1 MIKKSILVAAAVV
14 LLPAASLFAE
24 DKAVLVKDMKAQEEA
39 MASIQ
44 KGFLYG
50 SKESIAEGVKA
61 LKAANKIATLKDGLV
76 NYLPKERKALH
87 KTALKEGE
95 EVNKYA
101 DEMLKKLEKNSYS
114 EAFASYGKMLNS
126 CNTCHLI
133 IRNWK

>member
-1 MIKKSILVAAAVV
+1 MKKAILIAAAAV
-14 LLPAASLFAE
+14 LLPAALFAE
-24 DKAVLVKDMKAQEEA
+24 DKAAIMKDMKAQEEA

-44 KGFLYG
+44 KGLLYG
-50 SKESIAEGVKA
+50 SKEGVADGIKA

-76 NYLPKERKALH
+76 NYLPKEKKALH

-95 EVNKYA
+95 LVNKYA
-101 DEMLKKLEKNSYS
+101 DEMQKKLEKGSYS
-114 EAFASYGKMLNS
+114 EAFTAYGKVLNS